1 MTSKKTT
8 LILAAVAA
16 VAVAA
21 LGFGFLQGGEDAP
34 SDERM
39 VVYKTATCGCCAK
52 WVDHITEAGYEVEVH
67 DVDDLSAI
75 KQTRHVPVGA
85 RSCHT
90 AVVGGYTIEGHVPA
104 RFVTKLLAEKPD
116 IAGIAVGGMPMGSP
130 GMEGAYRDSYDV
142 LAFNDAGRTAVYG
155 HVEGDPGR

>member
-1 MTSKKTT
+1 MASKKTT
-8 LILAAVAA
+8 LILAATAA

-21 LGFGFLQGGEDAP
+21 LGFGVMRGGET
-34 SDERM
+34 STEKHL
-39 VVYKTATCGCCAK
+39 VVYKTPTCGCCAK
-52 WVDHITEAGYEVEVH
+52 WVDHMKAAGYDVEVH

-75 KQTRHVPVGA
+75 KHAKHVPVGA

-104 RFVTKLLAEKPD
+104 SYVDKLLAEKPE
-116 IAGIAVGGMPMGSP
+116 ITGVAVPGMPMGSP
-130 GMEGAYRDSYDV
+130 GMEGAYRDSYDI
-142 LAFNDAGRTAVYG
+142 LAFNEAGRTAVYG